1 MIGEKKENGST
12 FEEEKMINET
22 RKIFS
27 DKEMKIFPTTVR
39 VPVLYGH
46 SESIFFRTKLD
57 SSVDDI
63 IKLVESTPNVE
74 YNEEKITPVE
84 VAGSDITFVSRI
96 RKIEEKTFLMWV
108 IADNIRVGAATN
120 AIRILQKH
128 RELN

>member
-1 MIGEKKENGST
+1 
-12 FEEEKMINET
+12 
-22 RKIFS
+22 
-27 DKEMKIFPTTVR
+27 
-39 VPVLYGH
+39 
-46 SESIFFRTKLD
+46 
-57 SSVDDI
+57 
-63 IKLVESTPNVE
+63 LVESTPNVE

-84 VAGSDITFVSRI
+84 IAGSDITFVSRI